1 MLLRKF
7 GGLRLRKTYDKL
19 QPQIEAQ
26 MRNIYDRTPLIYTHL
41 FNSVRTTSLTAYIRI
56 VPSLL
61 LPCYLLSQKCNLHS
75 F

>member
-1 MLLRKF
+1 MLDPLVVKV
-7 GGLRLRKTYDKL
+7 LKLTIKL

-41 FNSVRTTSLTAYIRI
+41 FNSVRTTSPIAYIRI